1 MTSWQ
6 NLRIVRLLMPFS
18 KDDQQQYKALYLQT
32 AREYVKILQENLT
45 KLNSGNETADVIDTL
60 HRDSHSLKGQSEMM
74 GYHSIGVLA
83 LLMEDIFR
91 NKKEKNLILTP
102 EIVNQMS
109 QGVQEIAVSLDQI
122 DKVNKELDLYE
133 ITEKL
138 KSLAKIPD

>member
-1 MTSWQ
+1 
-6 NLRIVRLLMPFS
+6 MPFS